1 VTPRQDLARLT
12 YAADRDI
19 DKMYAPLSDAIGPIV
34 RKRAV
39 DGKITQ
45 EARVVIL
52 RDVDTLLD
60 TVFPERRGA
69 PSKLQALIEARASQ
83 GAFLPVQD
91 AVAVMR
97 RHVPDEL
104 RKRMGDSE

>member
-1 VTPRQDLARLT
+1 MANPRRDLARLT
-12 YAADRDI
+12 YAADKDI
-19 DKMYAPLSDAIGPIV
+19 DALYAPLSEQIGTIV
-34 RKRAV
+34 RSRPV

-45 EARVVIL
+45 EARTLIL
-52 RDVDTLLD
+52 RDVEGLLD
-60 TVFPERRGA
+60 QVFPKRRGA

-83 GAFLPVQD
+83 AAFLPVRD

-104 RKRMGDSE
+104 R

>member
-1 VTPRQDLARLT
+1 MTPRRDLARLT

-19 DKMYAPLSDAIGPIV
+19 DREFAPLSDAIGPIV

-45 EARVVIL
+45 EGRVFIL
-52 RDVDTLLD
+52 RDIDKLLD
-60 TVFPERRGA
+60 DVFPKRRGA
-69 PSKLQALIEARASQ
+69 PSKLQALIEARASEA
-83 GAFLPVQD
+83 AFLPVQD

-97 RHVPDEL
+97 RHVPKLLLE
-104 RKRMGDSE
+104 KMGDE